1 MDIIFECTKTLHPP
15 TAGKHNPSHTPFR
28 LEVSQTLHFGDF
40 LALFGKSGAGKTTLL
55 RILAG
60 LTQPDSGYIKVGDEV
75 WQDGRFSLPPQKRR
89 IGFMFQDYALFPHLN
104 VEQNITFALEDKKNL
119 AFVHW
124 LIEIMEITPI
134 LKHHT
139 SQISGGQAQR
149 VALARALARKPKILL
164 LDEPLSA
171 LDSAMRLSL
180 QNTIATLHQQLGLS
194 TILISHEITEIMRLC
209 SKVWCIEE
217 GRVSKSGS
225 IDEIFGSRL
234 SGKVQLSGEILR
246 KVPQGVVEII
256 DVVCGSQVVR
266 VLYPAREA
274 QEFAVGDKV
283 LIVSKAFNPLLFKIS
298 L

>member
-60 LTQPDSGYIKVGDEV
+60 LTQPDSGY
-75 WQDGRFSLPPQKRR
+75 

-283 LIVSKAFNPLLFKIS
+283 FIVSKAFNPLLFKIS